1 MFTRF
6 IAGNNINSV
15 LNFTK
20 NIKNKKCIINYI
32 TENNKNKYNIH
43 QNYINLINKLD
54 NNYEIAL
61 KLSSL
66 NFDKI
71 LINNIVYNSRLKN
84 IKLIIDAESN
94 ENINQYRNIVNELM
108 YSNNYEKVNIIKTY
122 QMYRKD
128 SYDELVNDIKI
139 MKQNH
144 KLLATKLVR
153 GAYWNSEYKNEHLF
167 INKNDTDNNYNNG
180 IKLVNEKNL
189 NYNIIATHNK
199 KSIQLANKLFEN
211 KKKYSIAHLMGMNE
225 SYMKTLDSNIQT
237 SMYIPF
243 GPYKDCIPY
252 LSRRLYENIDTMKYF
267 FT

>member
-1 MFTRF
+1 MFNRF
-6 IAGNNINSV
+6 IAGNNINSM

-20 NIKNKKCIINYI
+20 KIKNKKCIINYI
-32 TENNKNKYNIH
+32 TESNKNKYNVH
-43 QNYINLINKLD
+43 RNYINLINKLD
-54 NNYEIAL
+54 YNYEIAL

-71 LINNIVYNSRLKN
+71 LINNIVHNSRLKN

-94 ENINQYRNIVNELM
+94 ENIDKYRNIVNELM
-108 YSNNYEKVNIIKTY
+108 YRNNYEKVNIIKTY

-128 SYDELVNDIKI
+128 SYDELIDDIKI
-139 MKQNH
+139 MKQKH
-144 KLLATKLVR
+144 KLLAIKLVR
-153 GAYWNSEYKNEHLF
+153 GAYWNTEYKNNHLF
-167 INKNDTDNNYNNG
+167 TNKSDTDNNYNNG
-180 IKLVNEKNL
+180 IKLINERNL
-189 NYNIIATHNK
+189 DYNIIATHNK

-225 SYMKTLDSNIQT
+225 SYMKTLDSTIQT
-237 SMYIPF
+237 SVYVPF

-252 LSRRLYENIDTMKYF
+252 LSRRLYENIDSIKYF